1 MKRLR
6 TVISLMFVFM
16 LLIPSALPA
25 SAQILPM
32 PMPTRPPDG
41 GGVFTDPNW
50 LSLDYHRV
58 DVTIRDQIA
67 NTAIDMQ
74 FTNNGDGLAEGTFV
88 FPLPNNA
95 AVDRLTM
102 IIDGVAYD
110 AKILSADEARLIYDE
125 IVRQYRDPALLE
137 YIGMQAIQAN
147 VFPIPPRESR
157 RIQIAYSQLLPQ
169 ENGLVQYVYPM
180 TFKRLTNQ
188 ISVSVS
194 VESST
199 PIGAVYSP
207 SHNIALSRSG
217 NAAFKAGY
225 EASNVVES
233 EDFTLYYGL
242 SSDAIS
248 VNLLTY
254 RASANED
261 GFFTL
266 LIQPPLSVDT
276 ERIVP
281 KDVILVIDQS
291 GSMEGE
297 KWKQAQDAAAYV
309 LDNINEQDR
318 FNVVMFSTGY
328 RVYANEMLAS
338 GEASAAR
345 NWIYSLWPEGG
356 TDINAALLSAFDMT
370 GERPT
375 VILFLTDGEPT
386 EGVTDIPAILD
397 NLNVARK
404 PNARIFTFG
413 IGDDVNTLLLDSLTR
428 DNNGAISYVRT
439 GQRIDESVASL
450 YNKINAPVLTDVTLT
465 IDGVIAELMY
475 PAQINDL
482 FAGEQLTLVGRYRG
496 SSDNATI
503 SLSGTL
509 DNQQQTFTFSGL
521 RFSDRAGGEA
531 LIARLWATR
540 RIADMLNTIRLNGE
554 NPELV
559 DSIVSLSLRYGII
572 TPYTSFLIEEND
584 ILTQQGREN
593 AAQRAASTFD
603 DLTDQTTGAGAVDA
617 ASSLNAMEEAKSA
630 APMAFAPAPTMAMT
644 PVMRGGAPGNGSAEG
659 EIDGYMPEPINP
671 VQSVGDK
678 TFLLIDGVWTD
689 TTFAPDEMEAQ
700 EVVFLSD
707 AYFDLL
713 TEKPEL
719 AEYFAI
725 GEQVIVVLDGVAYQ
739 VVSE

>member
-1 MKRLR
+1 MKRLLIVV
-6 TVISLMFVFM
+6 TLMFVSM
-16 LLIPSALPA
+16 LLIPSALPV
-25 SAQILPM
+25 SAQVM
-32 PMPTRPPDG
+32 PMPTPPPN
-41 GGVFTDPNW
+41 GVFTNPNW
-50 LSLDYHRV
+50 LSIDYHRV
-58 DVTIRDQIA
+58 NVTIQDQIA

-74 FTNNGDGLAEGTFV
+74 FTNNGDGLVEGTFV

-102 IIDGVAYD
+102 TIDGVAYD
-110 AKILSADEARLIYDE
+110 AKILSADEARQIYDE

-147 VFPIPPRESR
+147 VFPIPPKESR
-157 RIQIAYSQLLPQ
+157 RIQIEYSQLLPM

-180 TFKRLTNQ
+180 TAKRLVKQ
-188 ISVSVS
+188 MSISVSVQ
-194 VESST
+194 SST

-207 SHNIALSRSG
+207 SHNVAVSREG
-217 NAAFKAGY
+217 NTAFTVGY
-225 EASNVVES
+225 ESANVVET
-233 EDFTLYYGL
+233 EDFSLYYGL
-242 SSDAIS
+242 STDAIS

-254 RASANED
+254 RASASED

-291 GSMEGE
+291 SSMEGD

-318 FNVVMFSTGY
+318 FNVVLFSTGY
-328 RVYANEMLAS
+328 RLYANEMLPS
-338 GEASAAR
+338 NEASAAR
-345 NWIYSLWPEGG
+345 DWIYSLWPEGG

-375 VILFLTDGEPT
+375 AILFLTDGEPT
-386 EGVTDIPAILD
+386 EGVTDIPMILE
-397 NLNVARK
+397 NLKAARK
-404 PNARIFTFG
+404 SNARIFTFG

-465 IDGVIAELMY
+465 IDGVTAELMY

-496 SSDNATI
+496 SSDNATV

-509 DNQQQTFTFSGL
+509 DNQQQTFTFGGL

-540 RIADMLNTIRLNGE
+540 RIGDMLNAIRLNGE

-559 DSIVSLSLRYGII
+559 ESIVSLSLRYGII

-584 ILTQQGREN
+584 ILTQQGREDV
-593 AAQRAASTFD
+593 AQRAATAFD
-603 DLTDQTTGAGAVDA
+603 DMAEMTTGSGAVDA
-617 ASSLNAMEEAKSA
+617 AADLNAMGRAQA
-630 APMAFAPAPTMAMT
+630 VAPAATMAAS
-644 PVMRGGAPGNGSAEG
+644 PSAPGDGSG
-659 EIDGYMPEPINP
+659 EFEVGYTPEPINP
-671 VQSVGDK
+671 VQTVGDK

-689 TTFAPDEMEAQ
+689 TTFMPDDMETQ
-700 EVVFLSD
+700 DVVFLSD

-713 TEKPEL
+713 LEKPEL
-719 AEYFAI
+719 AEYFAL

>member
-1 MKRLR
+1 MKRLLS
-6 TVISLMFVFM
+6 VMVLIGVSM
-16 LLIPSALPA
+16 LLGLAASPA
-25 SAQILPM
+25 SAQVIPR
-32 PMPTRPPDG
+32 PMPTPPPG
-41 GGVFTDPNW
+41 RVFTNPDW
-50 LSLDYHRV
+50 LSIDYHRV
-58 DVTIRDQIA
+58 NVTIEDQIA

-102 IIDGVAYD
+102 TIDGVAYD
-110 AKILSADEARLIYDE
+110 AKILSADEARQIYDE

-147 VFPIPPRESR
+147 VFPIPPQESR
-157 RIQIAYSQLLPQ
+157 RIQIEYSQLLPM

-180 TFKRLTNQ
+180 TAKRLVNQ
-188 ISVSVS
+188 MSISVSVQ
-194 VESST
+194 SST

-207 SHNIALSRSG
+207 SHNVALTREG
-217 NAAFKAGY
+217 NTAFKVGY
-225 EASNVVES
+225 EAANVVET
-233 EDFTLYYGL
+233 EDFSLYYGL
-242 SSDAIS
+242 TSDAIS

-254 RASANED
+254 RASASED

-291 GSMEGE
+291 GSMEGD

-328 RVYANEMLAS
+328 RVYANEMLAAS
-338 GEASAAR
+338 EASAAR
-345 NWIYSLWPEGG
+345 DWIYSLWPEGG

-370 GERPT
+370 GERST
-375 VILFLTDGEPT
+375 AILFLTDGEPT
-386 EGVTDIPAILD
+386 EGVTDIPMIIE
-397 NLNVARK
+397 NLKAARK

-428 DNNGAISYVRT
+428 ENNGAISYVRT

-465 IDGVIAELMY
+465 IDGVTAELMY

-496 SSDNATI
+496 SSDNATVT
-503 SLSGTL
+503 LSGTM
-509 DNQQQTFTFSGL
+509 DNEAQTFTFGGL
-521 RFSDRAGGEA
+521 SFSERAGGEA

-559 DSIVSLSLRYGII
+559 ESIVSLSLRYGII

-593 AAQRAASTFD
+593 VAQRAASAFD
-603 DLTDQTTGAGAVDA
+603 EMAEMTTGSSAVDA
-617 ASSLNAMEEAKSA
+617 AADLNAMQGAQA
-630 APMAFAPAPTMAMT
+630 VAPAATMAV
-644 PVMRGGAPGNGSAEG
+644 PSGRGGGAAEY
-659 EIDGYMPEPINP
+659 EEGYVAQPINP
-671 VQSVGDK
+671 VQTIADK

-689 TTFAPDEMEAQ
+689 TTFMPDDMETQ
-700 EVVFLSD
+700 DVVFLSD

-713 TEKPEL
+713 IEKPAL
-719 AEYFAI
+719 AEYFAL

-739 VVSE
+739 VTSE

>member
-1 MKRLR
+1 MKRLW

-16 LLIPSALPA
+16 LLIVSALPA

-32 PMPTRPPDG
+32 PMPTRPPE
-41 GGVFTDPNW
+41 GVFTDPNW

-67 NTAIDMQ
+67 NTTIDMQ

-110 AKILSADEARLIYDE
+110 AKILSADEARRVYDE

-137 YIGMQAIQAN
+137 YIGTQAVQAN
-147 VFPIPPRESR
+147 IFPIPPRESR
-157 RIQIAYSQLLPQ
+157 RIQIAYAQLLPQ

-217 NAAFKAGY
+217 DTAFKVGY
-225 EASNVVES
+225 EATNVVES

-242 SSDAIS
+242 ASDAIS

-291 GSMEGE
+291 GSMDGE

-309 LDNINEQDR
+309 LEHLNAQDR

-328 RVYANEMLAS
+328 RVYANEMLPAS
-338 GEASAAR
+338 EASAAR
-345 NWIYSLWPEGG
+345 DWIYSLWPEGG
-356 TDINAALLSAFDMT
+356 TDINAALLSALDMV

-375 VILFLTDGEPT
+375 AILFLTDGEPT
-386 EGVTDIPAILD
+386 EGVTDISAILD
-397 NLNVARK
+397 TLNAARK

-465 IDGVIAELMY
+465 IDGVIAEFMY
-475 PAQINDL
+475 PAQLNDL
-482 FAGEQLTLVGRYRG
+482 FAGEQLTIVGRYRG
-496 SSDNATI
+496 SSDNATV

-509 DNQQQTFTFSGL
+509 GNQQQTFTFGGL

-559 DSIVSLSLRYGII
+559 DTIVRLSLRYGII

-584 ILTQQGREN
+584 ILTQRGREN
-593 AAQRAASTFD
+593 AAQRAASAFD
-603 DLTDQTTGAGAVDA
+603 DLAGQTTGAGAVDA
-617 ASSLNAMEEAKSA
+617 ASSLNAMEQAKSA
-630 APMAFAPAPTMAMT
+630 APMAFAPAPTLAAT
-644 PVMRGGAPGNGSAEG
+644 QSTSGGYGGAEG
-659 EIDGYMPEPINP
+659 YPSEPINP
-671 VQSVGDK
+671 LQTVGDK
-678 TFLLIDGVWTD
+678 TFLWVDGVWTD
-689 TTFAPDEMEAQ
+689 TTFVPDEMTTQ
-700 EVVFLSD
+700 DVVFLSD

-713 TEKPEL
+713 MQKPEL
-719 AEYFAI
+719 APYFAV
-725 GEQVIVVLDGVAYQ
+725 GEQVIVVLEGVAYR
-739 VVSE
+739 VVSA